1 MFFMDKKI
9 VKVIYTDGE
18 QIEVKDWKTPEQLK
32 SEFSYGMDWKANRH
46 YDRQFK
52 DIERDVLWGLD
63 DSIVKDY
70 AKDHL
75 DLKDEDEN
83 ECDCDDKDVSDYE
96 DNELMAELSRRNLF
110 GYANVNIISIDLF
123 TRFSRVITVADNQ
136 ELETI
141 IWDLEKKYNI

>member
-1 MFFMDKKI
+1 MDKKI